1 MNSLQLIEKKNIYE
15 MIITKW
21 KKLVKIV
28 LERDSKSIFDAEQNA
43 GPLEEIK
50 FWDKRKDNLNYIY
63 EQFVSKEVVEVKTFF
78 TS

>member
-1 MNSLQLIEKKNIYE
+1 MNSLQPKEKKQIYE

-28 LERDSKSIFDAEQNA
+28 LEQDSESIFDADQNA

-50 FWDKRKDNLNYIY
+50 FWNKRKDNLNYIY
-63 EQFVSKEVVEVKTFF
+63 EQFVSKEVVEVKTFL